1 MYGGGYVHPA
11 SYETVDNRMHAV
23 YQGRKSVFKAAVS
36 SMSDAIARRMKV
48 LLEKVMI
55 NIEKY
60 GNTSAGT
67 ISICLEER
75 EEQLKKDD
83 NIILAVFGAGSTWG
97 TLYYKMGI

>member
-23 YQGRKSVFKAAVS
+23 YQERKAVFNATVS
-36 SMSDAIARRMKV
+36 SMSDEIARRMKV
-48 LLEKVMI
+48 LLEKGMI

-67 ISICLEER
+67 IPICL
-75 EEQLKKDD
+75 
-83 NIILAVFGAGSTWG
+83 
-97 TLYYKMGI
+97 

>member
-36 SMSDAIARRMKV
+36 PMSDAIARRMKV
-48 LLEKVMI
+48 LLQKVMI
-55 NIEKY
+55 KIEKY

-67 ISICLEER
+67 IPICL
-75 EEQLKKDD
+75 
-83 NIILAVFGAGSTWG
+83 
-97 TLYYKMGI
+97 